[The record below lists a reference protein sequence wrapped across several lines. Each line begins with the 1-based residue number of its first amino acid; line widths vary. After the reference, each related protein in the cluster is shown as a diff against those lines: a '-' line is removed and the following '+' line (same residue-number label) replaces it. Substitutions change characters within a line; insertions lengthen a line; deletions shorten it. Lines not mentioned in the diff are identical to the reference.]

1 MQQQSTSFKSLLH
14 GEVLQKGSII
24 DDYLTLEK
32 KMPTEAVLVSSS
44 VMFFCDVI
52 DLQFEV
58 SSKVLIDNS
67 KFNSK
72 F

>member
-32 KMPTEAVLVSSS
+32 KMSTEAVLVSNS
-44 VMFFCDVI
+44 VMFFVM
-52 DLQFEV
+52 
-58 SSKVLIDNS
+58 
-67 KFNSK
+67 
-72 F
+72 

>member
-58 SSKVLIDNS
+58 SSKFRV
-67 KFNSK
+67 KC
-72 F
+72 

>member
-1 MQQQSTSFKSLLH
+1 VQQQSTSFKSLLH

-58 SSKVLIDNS
+58 SSKFRV
-67 KFNSK
+67 KC
-72 F
+72 

>member
-52 DLQFEV
+52 DLQFKV
-58 SSKVLIDNS
+58 SSKFRV
-67 KFNSK
+67 KC
-72 F
+72 